1 MLHAQQRPRPHRDD
15 FPPTFLPRRIG
26 RAADREMEAVLEEDA
41 ALREFEQAQRDAQ
54 AAR

>member
-1 MLHAQQRPRPHRDD
+1 VLHAHHRPRPGED
-15 FPPTFLPRRIG
+15 FPATFLPRRIG

-41 ALREFEQAQRDAQ
+41 LLREFEQALREQQ